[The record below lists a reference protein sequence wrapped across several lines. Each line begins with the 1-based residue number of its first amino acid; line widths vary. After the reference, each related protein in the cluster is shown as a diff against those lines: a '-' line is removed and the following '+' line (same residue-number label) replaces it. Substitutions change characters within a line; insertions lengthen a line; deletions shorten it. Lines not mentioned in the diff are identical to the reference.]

1 VVRRRATRSM
11 LVLAAITAALSLAGA
26 ALSEGWSME
35 LTSADFKADGAIPSQ
50 FTCQGRNTSPQL
62 AWSGPPAG
70 AKSFLLTMIDPDSPG
85 GDFVHWL
92 VYDIPATAG
101 SIPQGGP
108 LPPGAKE
115 LGNDFGRPGY
125 GGPCP
130 KAGPP
135 EHRYV
140 FTVYALDTA
149 SLGKVGRQ
157 DLMAKIKAHSLASAR
172 LVGRYR
178 LH

>member
-1 VVRRRATRSM
+1 MVRGSAKGAM
-11 LVLAAITAALSLAGA
+11 LFLAAMSAALLLTGA

-35 LTSADFKADGAIPSQ
+35 LTSADFKAEGAIPSQ
-50 FTCQGRNTSPQL
+50 FTCQGRDTSPQL
-62 AWSGPPAG
+62 AWSGSPAE
-70 AKSFLLTMIDPDSPG
+70 ARSFALTMIDPDSPG

-92 VYDIPATAG
+92 IYDIPAAAG

-115 LGNDFGRPGY
+115 LPNDFGRPGY

-140 FTVYALDTA
+140 FTIYALDTA